1 MWAIHIRGDHLITFP
16 VIPLTIRMFN
26 ILITCL
32 GNICRSP
39 AAEHLL
45 LHRLEDHS
53 LHGRVSISSAGLL
66 DSGKNAAGPVRDIL
80 GTEMK
85 ITSIYRHSS
94 RTATPSLIDEQDLIL
109 SMGIYEMKGIL
120 DIRRH
125 PETHLYMDWIY
136 DTRGQEVADPYGKHI
151 TDYRRMI
158 SLLDGAVDD
167 LLRKAADA
175 LPGRDRIHLE

>member
-1 MWAIHIRGDHLITFP
+1 
-16 VIPLTIRMFN
+16 MFN

-45 LHRLEDHS
+45 LYRLEDHPLS
-53 LHGRVSISSAGLL
+53 GKVNISSAGLL
-66 DSGKNAAGPVRDIL
+66 DAGIAAAGPVRDIL

-85 ITSIYRHSS
+85 ITSIYRHGS

-125 PETHLYMDWIY
+125 PETHLYLDWIY
-136 DTRGQEVADPYGKHI
+136 GTIGREVADPYGKDI

-167 LLRKAADA
+167 FLRKAADA
-175 LPGRDRIHLE
+175 LPERDRIPLE